1 MVFYIVMAVIII
13 FYAYQRYAPVL
24 GVHKVTEDLM
34 LDKECILDLRDY
46 QTTAKEPINNSIN
59 IPYAYLKRFYKEI
72 PTNKLMIIATD
83 SVEKNLAI
91 RFLVRKK
98 FKVTGYLIKEEWSE
112 KPWIMTNRQ
121 KTG

>member
-1 MVFYIVMAVIII
+1 MVFYILIAAIIT
-13 FYAYQRYAPVL
+13 FYSYQRYAPVL
-24 GVHKVTEDLM
+24 GVYKVNDYSMFE
-34 LDKECILDLRDY
+34 KEFILDLRDY

-91 RFLVRKK
+91 RFLIKKK
-98 FKVTGYLIKEEWSE
+98 FKVTGYLIKEDWS
-112 KPWIMTNRQ
+112 
-121 KTG
+121 